1 MNSANYYILSTRG
14 TYNRLLL
21 NLIRD
26 FSNEVNT
33 LEIDILVFLLGVN

>member
-1 MNSANYYILSTRG
+1 MNSTNYYILSTRG

-26 FSNEVNT
+26 LSNKVNT
-33 LEIDILVFLLGVN
+33 LEVDILIFL

>member
-1 MNSANYYILSTRG
+1 MNNTNYYILSTRG

-26 FSNEVNT
+26 FSNEVNI
-33 LEIDILVFLLGVN
+33 LEVDILKFL

>member
-14 TYNRLLL
+14 TYSRLLL

-26 FSNEVNT
+26 LSNEVNT
-33 LEIDILVFLLGVN
+33 LEVDILIFL